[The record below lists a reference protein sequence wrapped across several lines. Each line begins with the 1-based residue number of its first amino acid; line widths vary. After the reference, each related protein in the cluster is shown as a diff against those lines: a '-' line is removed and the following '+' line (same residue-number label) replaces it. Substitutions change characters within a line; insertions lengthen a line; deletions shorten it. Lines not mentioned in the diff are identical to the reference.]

1 MATLRF
7 SESKEFPVGNR
18 LPSKHHIVV
27 TAYINKPCD
36 AMLMF
41 ILISQPGP
49 SPSLTYTSI
58 K

>member
-7 SESKEFPVGNR
+7 SESKEFPVG
-18 LPSKHHIVV
+18 KHHIVV